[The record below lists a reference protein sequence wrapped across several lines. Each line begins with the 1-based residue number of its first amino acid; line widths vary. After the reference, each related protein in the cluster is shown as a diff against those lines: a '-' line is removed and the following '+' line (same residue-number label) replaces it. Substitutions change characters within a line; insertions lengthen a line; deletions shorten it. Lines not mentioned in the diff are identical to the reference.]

1 MGNACDSQAQPP
13 APKGFSIFNGK
24 YDQGGSQYNIDPV
37 LLLSK
42 TVQVFW
48 PLIWYDM
55 NGVLS
60 YENISFS

>member
-48 PLIWYDM
+48 PLI
-55 NGVLS
+55 
-60 YENISFS
+60 